1 MTKAKTSY
9 CQNCITIT
17 DELFLE
23 DYNEK
28 KFWICLKCKFPLP
41 RKSYDLGS
49 KVSGKAW
56 GEGLYKKRG
65 TRNS

>member
-41 RKSYDLGS
+41 RKAYDLGS

>member
-1 MTKAKTSY
+1 MTKAKSSY

-23 DYNEK
+23 DYNER

-41 RKSYDLGS
+41 KRSYDLGS

>member
-41 RKSYDLGS
+41 RRSYDLGS

>member
-1 MTKAKTSY
+1 MTKPKTSY

-17 DELFLE
+17 DDLYLE
-23 DYNEK
+23 PYHEK
-28 KFWICLKCKFPLP
+28 EFWICLKCKFPLP
-41 RKSYDLGS
+41 RKAYETNS

-56 GEGLYKKRG
+56 GQDLYKKRG